1 MTSYDDK
8 EQEFQCVLA
17 EKERIIDDLQTDNE
31 RYRAELNE
39 AKDFIQQLK
48 QEQLSMK
55 QQLDNDDKVMMEKLR
70 AKDEVLAEIKEVLVM
85 KQKSFDEAVSKH
97 LIELEELQ
105 EVTRGQSE
113 KILTL
118 EKEVVDKDE
127 ELVITRKEMFD
138 LKEQLAEQSDLLSTE
153 MANEL
158 EEWQKESKEQS
169 DKILALQQEVT
180 EKGEELAAAKSEMSN
195 LHHELVKQSDLLSAT
210 MTSYAEKEQ
219 AFQNVLADKERIIGN
234 LQSDVE
240 MYMAKLNDSKDLM
253 QQLKLEHLSE
263 KEELE
268 KEMMEKVGVND
279 EALAKLKEQL
289 ITNQN
294 ILDAT
299 VNKHSIELKEW
310 KKQIEEESEK
320 ISILAETEEKLVA
333 TRNEMSDMNDELTQQ
348 SNLLSAEVAY
358 TRSLKQSLT
367 DKERIIDQ
375 LKEDIATYQ
384 TEANNN
390 KHHMSELEK
399 DYLSVKQELD
409 NKNKKEVAK
418 EAGVKSKGLAKIKE
432 ELFAKQNSLVDRS
445 VVKKQSIELEMLQMK
460 SQGQLDKIKS
470 LKQEV
475 YKKNKELSAVENKIF
490 DLNCQL
496 KQRSD
501 QMREV
506 KADKDRMIKKLQAD
520 IERYQNDA
528 KDLTSQPKVK
538 QSSVE
543 HADNEKK
550 EVLEP
555 KGQSDAR
562 DGVLIMQSK
571 GKDNTLSNEV
581 KAIIDGEKEMLGA
594 VGQTA
599 EGRDGVLIVQSK
611 EKDNTL
617 SNEVKA
623 VSDGEKEILGA
634 GGQTTEG
641 RNGVLMVQ
649 SKKKDN
655 TSSNEVK
662 AVCDGENEILGAGE
676 QTTEGRNG
684 VLMVQSKKK
693 DNTLSNEVKA
703 VGDGEKEI
711 LGAGG
716 QTAEGRDGVLIV
728 QSKKKDNTLSNEVKA
743 VGDGEKEIL
752 GAGEQTAEGRDGVL
766 IVQSKKKD
774 NTLSNEVKAV
784 GDGEK
789 EILGA
794 GEQTAEGKDGVLI
807 VQSKEKDNSL
817 PNQAK
822 DVRQEVEER
831 VITDMNKPIQRADSI
846 VYIIP
851 NNSKEVS
858 HQKC

>member
-17 EKERIIDDLQTDNE
+17 EKERIIDDLQADNE

-55 QQLDNDDKVMMEKLR
+55 QQLDDNDKMMMEKLR
-70 AKDEVLAEIKEVLVM
+70 AKDEVLAEIKEKLVV
-85 KQKSFDEAVSKH
+85 KQKSFNEAISKH

-105 EVTRGQSE
+105 EVTREQSE
-113 KILTL
+113 KLLTL

-127 ELVITRKEMFD
+127 ELVITRKEMSD
-138 LKEQLAEQSDLLSTE
+138 LKEQLAKQSDLLSTE

-169 DKILALQQEVT
+169 DKILALQQEVA
-180 EKGEELAAAKSEMSN
+180 EKGEELATAKSEMSK
-195 LHHELVKQSDLLSAT
+195 LHHQLVQQSDLLSAT

-219 AFQNVLADKERIIGN
+219 AFQNDKERIISN

-268 KEMMEKVGVND
+268 KEMTEKVGVND

-310 KKQIEEESEK
+310 KKQNEEQSDK
-320 ISILAETEEKLVA
+320 ISTLQKMVAEIEEKLVA

-390 KHHMSELEK
+390 KYHMSELEK

-409 NKNKKEVAK
+409 DNNKKEVAK
-418 EAGVKSKGLAKIKE
+418 GAGVKSKGLTKIKE

-475 YKKNKELSAVENKIF
+475 YKKNEKLSAVENKIF

-506 KADKDRMIKKLQAD
+506 IADKDRMIKKLQAD

-528 KDLTSQPKVK
+528 KDLTSQLKVK

-543 HADNEKK
+543 HSDNEKK
-550 EVLEP
+550 EVFEP

-562 DGVLIMQSK
+562 DRVLIMQSK

-623 VSDGEKEILGA
+623 V
-634 GGQTTEG
+634 
-641 RNGVLMVQ
+641 
-649 SKKKDN
+649 
-655 TSSNEVK
+655 
-662 AVCDGENEILGAGE
+662 
-676 QTTEGRNG
+676 
-684 VLMVQSKKK
+684 
-693 DNTLSNEVKA
+693 
-703 VGDGEKEI
+703 GDGEKEI

-728 QSKKKDNTLSNEVKA
+728 QSK
-743 VGDGEKEIL
+743 
-752 GAGEQTAEGRDGVL
+752 
-766 IVQSKKKD
+766 
-774 NTLSNEVKAV
+774 
-784 GDGEK
+784 
-789 EILGA
+789 
-794 GEQTAEGKDGVLI
+794 
-807 VQSKEKDNSL
+807 EKDNSL

-822 DVRQEVEER
+822 DVRQER

>member
-17 EKERIIDDLQTDNE
+17 EKETIIDDLQADNE
-31 RYRAELNE
+31 RCKAELNE

-55 QQLDNDDKVMMEKLR
+55 QQLNDNDKVMMEKLQT
-70 AKDEVLAEIKEVLVM
+70 KDEVLAELKEKLIV
-85 KQKSFDEAVSKH
+85 KQNSFNEAVSKH

-105 EVTRGQSE
+105 EVIREQSE
-113 KILTL
+113 KLLTL
-118 EKEVVDKDE
+118 EKEVVQKDE
-127 ELVITRKEMFD
+127 ELVITRKEISAPN
-138 LKEQLAEQSDLLSTE
+138 EQLAKQSDVLR
-153 MANEL
+153 ANEL

-169 DKILALQQEVT
+169 DKILALQQEVA

-195 LHHELVKQSDLLSAT
+195 LHHELVQQSSAT
-210 MTSYAEKEQ
+210 MKSYAEKEL

-234 LQSDVE
+234 LQSDIE

-253 QQLKLEHLSE
+253 QQLKLEQLSE

-268 KEMMEKVGVND
+268 KEMTEKVGMKD

-289 ITNQN
+289 IANQN

-310 KKQIEEESEK
+310 KKQNEEQSENFLTLQK
-320 ISILAETEEKLVA
+320 KVTETEEKLVA
-333 TRNEMSDMNDELTQQ
+333 TRSEMSDMNDELTQQ

-358 TRSLKQSLT
+358 TRSLKQSLA

-390 KHHMSELEK
+390 KYHMSELKK

-409 NKNKKEVAK
+409 NKNKKEMVK
-418 EAGVKSKGLAKIKE
+418 EAGVKNKALTKIKE
-432 ELFAKQNSLVDRS
+432 ELFAKQNSLVDSS

-475 YKKNKELSAVENKIF
+475 YRKNEELSAVKDKIF

-496 KQRSD
+496 RQRSD

-506 KADKDRMIKKLQAD
+506 IADKDRMIKKLQAD
-520 IERYQNDA
+520 IERHQNDA
-528 KDLTSQPKVK
+528 KDLTSQLKVK

-543 HADNEKK
+543 QEHADNEKR

-571 GKDNTLSNEV
+571 GKDNTLSTQV
-581 KAIIDGEKEMLGA
+581 KAASDGEKEMLGA
-594 VGQTA
+594 GGQTA
-599 EGRDGVLIVQSK
+599 DSEGRDGTLIIQSK
-611 EKDNTL
+611 
-617 SNEVKA
+617 
-623 VSDGEKEILGA
+623 G
-634 GGQTTEG
+634 
-641 RNGVLMVQ
+641 
-649 SKKKDN
+649 
-655 TSSNEVK
+655 
-662 AVCDGENEILGAGE
+662 
-676 QTTEGRNG
+676 
-684 VLMVQSKKK
+684 
-693 DNTLSNEVKA
+693 
-703 VGDGEKEI
+703 
-711 LGAGG
+711 
-716 QTAEGRDGVLIV
+716 
-728 QSKKKDNTLSNEVKA
+728 
-743 VGDGEKEIL
+743 
-752 GAGEQTAEGRDGVL
+752 
-766 IVQSKKKD
+766 
-774 NTLSNEVKAV
+774 
-784 GDGEK
+784 
-789 EILGA
+789 
-794 GEQTAEGKDGVLI
+794 
-807 VQSKEKDNSL
+807 KDNSL
-817 PNQAK
+817 PSQAK

-831 VITDMNKPIQRADSI
+831 VITDMNKPGQRAKSI
-846 VYIIP
+846 VYNIP
-851 NNSKEVS
+851 NICKEVS